1 MENGTNRALI
11 VTRLSRVTEATTSPE
26 RQMEICQGLCN
37 DRGYEVVGHAEDL
50 DVSGSVDPFDRKRRP
65 NTSRWLANEVE
76 PFDVIVVYRVDRLTR
91 SLRHLQK
98 LVHWA
103 EDNGKLVVSAT
114 EPHFDMT
121 TPFAPVLIALIG
133 TVAEMELEAIR
144 ERNSSAARHNIRAGR
159 WRGGQPPWGYV
170 SSNASGEWRL
180 VPDPEQVELVNEVVA
195 RVLTGEPLQRIAHDL
210 TSRGIPTPKGKAEWN
225 VTPLKRSLTSEA
237 MLGYVIS
244 DFKPLRN
251 DDGSP
256 IIRAE
261 PILSREVF
269 DRVKVELESRS
280 RRGQPTK
287 RSSSLLLRVLYC
299 GVCQQPAY
307 QFNGG
312 SHSKSPRYR
321 CSSNARSK
329 SCENLT
335 FRMDLADEALN
346 ENLLDLFGDSERLE
360 RVWDTGSDHSA
371 ELSDINEMLEDLTG
385 LVGTGPYKVGTPQR
399 SALDTRIETL
409 AVRQAALS
417 SEAVRPSGWV
427 WRPTGEIFANWWSN
441 QDTES
446 RNVWLRS
453 MNVRMTYD
461 NSSGAISWGLDWGDL
476 KKFEEQLKLGKS
488 AIEAIERLKT
498 MDDDEGATVGADGL

>member
-1 MENGTNRALI
+1 MENQPKRALI

-26 RQMEICQGLCN
+26 RQMEICQVLCD

-50 DVSGSVDPFDRKRRP
+50 DVSGSVDPFDRRRRP
-65 NTSRWLANEVE
+65 NIARWLANEAE

-133 TVAEMELEAIR
+133 TVAQMELEAIR

-180 VPDPEQVELVNEVVA
+180 VPCPEQVELINEVAA
-195 RVLTGEPLQRIAHDL
+195 RVLGGEPLQRIAHDL
-210 TSRGIPTPKGKAEWN
+210 TSRGIPTPKGRTEWN

-237 MLGYVIS
+237 MLGYVMS
-244 DFKPLRN
+244 GDKPLRN

-280 RRGQPTK
+280 RRGEPTK

-299 GVCQQPAY
+299 GVCQLPAY

-321 CSSNARSK
+321 CSSTGK
-329 SCENLT
+329 STKCENLT
-335 FRMDLADEALN
+335 VRMDLADQAFT
-346 ENLLDLFGDSERLE
+346 ENLLDMFGDSERLE
-360 RVWDTGSDHSA
+360 RIWDTGSDHSA
-371 ELSDINEMLEDLTG
+371 ELADINEVLEDLTG
-385 LVGTGPYKVGTPQR
+385 LLGTGPYKAGTPQR
-399 SALDTRIETL
+399 SALDARIAAL
-409 AVRQAALS
+409 ASRQAELS
-417 SEAVRPSGWV
+417 AEAVRPSGWV
-427 WRPTGEIFANWWSN
+427 WRTTGEMFADWWDN

-453 MNVRMTYD
+453 MNIKMTYN
-461 NSSGAISWGLDWGDL
+461 NSSGAVTWGLDWGDL
-476 KKFEEQLKLGKS
+476 KKFEEQLKFGKS
-488 AIEAIERLKT
+488 AQQAVRQVTEASPDL
-498 MDDDEGATVGADGL
+498 